1 LSINKSK
8 TAWVFVFVILQ
19 KYFLKQIITIMIF
32 TITYTGENAS
42 DLGYLLHKN
51 PSRPQTAEFNF
62 GKVHVFYPEVSANRC
77 TAALLLD
84 MDPLDLARGKQGS
97 TGGGLFDY
105 VNDRPYVSSSFMS
118 TAISRVY
125 GTAMS
130 GRCENNQALAD
141 SALELSATLVMLPCR
156 GDTAML
162 EKVFAPLGYD
172 VKWEGGLLDERFPE
186 WGDSRYVNLTISG
199 KIRLQ
204 DLLRHIYVLIP
215 VFDYRKHYWINDKE
229 VDKLLSHGA
238 GWLENHPEKNFIT
251 RRYFTRLE
259 HFTRQALKRLN
270 RLENGEG
277 GADNPVTEE
286 ESDEESGAIKIPR
299 LNDQRLAAV
308 LNELKNS
315 GAKTALDMGCGE
327 GRLLQLLIKE
337 KEFTAIA
344 GTDVS
349 AAVLSRAADNLKLDR
364 ATEEGKKRVTLF
376 QSSLCYRDKRFKNYD
391 AVSIV
396 EVIEH
401 LDENRLPAFESVIF
415 ADTAPA
421 AIVITTP
428 NFDYNVNY
436 AGLSSN
442 RFRHGDHRFEWNR
455 AQFRAWSDSAAARND
470 YSVRYEDIGEKD
482 ENQNTPTQM
491 AVFKKNTPQ
500 KPAAPDTAEGAV

>member
-1 LSINKSK
+1 ML
-8 TAWVFVFVILQ
+8 L
-19 KYFLKQIITIMIF
+19 
-32 TITYTGENAS
+32 TITYIGENAA

-62 GKVHVFYPEVSANRC
+62 GKVHVFYPEISANRC

-130 GRCENNQALAD
+130 GRCEKNQSLAD

-156 GDTAML
+156 GDTGML
-162 EKVFAPLGYD
+162 EKVFAPLGYE
-172 VKWEGGLLDERFPE
+172 VKWDSGLLDGRFPE
-186 WGDSRYVNLTISG
+186 WGDSCYVNLTIKG

-204 DLLRHIYVLIP
+204 ELLRHIYVLIP
-215 VFDYRKHYWINDKE
+215 VFDYRKHYWINDEE
-229 VDKLLSHGA
+229 VDKLLAHGS

-251 RRYFTRLE
+251 RRYFTKLG
-259 HFTRQALKRLN
+259 HFTKQALERLN
-270 RLENGEG
+270 RLDNGEG
-277 GADNPVTEE
+277 GAENPVTES
-286 ESDEESGAIKIPR
+286 ESEAESATLVKIPR

-308 LNELKNS
+308 LGELKNS
-315 GAKTALDMGCGE
+315 GAKSVLDMGCGE
-327 GRLLQLLIKE
+327 GRLLQLIMKE
-337 KEFTAIA
+337 KNFIAVA

-349 AAVLSRAADNLKLDR
+349 TVVLNRATDNLKLDR
-364 ATEEGKKRVTLF
+364 MTEDVKKRVTLF

-401 LDENRLPAFESVIF
+401 LDENRLPAMETVVF
-415 ADTAPA
+415 ADASPA
-421 AIVITTP
+421 TVIITTP

-436 AGLSSN
+436 SGLREN
-442 RFRHGDHRFEWNR
+442 HFRHGDHRFEWNSV
-455 AQFRAWSDSAAARND
+455 QFHAWADSVAARND
-470 YSVRYEDIGEKD
+470 YSVRYKDIGEQD
-482 ENQNTPTQM
+482 ENKNTPTQM
-491 AVFKKNTPQ
+491 AVFSKNAPQ
-500 KPAAPDTAEGAV
+500 KPATPDAAKSAV

>member
-1 LSINKSK
+1 ML
-8 TAWVFVFVILQ
+8 L
-19 KYFLKQIITIMIF
+19 
-32 TITYTGENAS
+32 TITYTGENAA

-62 GKVHVFYPEVSANRC
+62 GKVHVFYPEISANRC

-97 TGGGLFDY
+97 SGGGLFDY

-130 GRCENNQALAD
+130 GRCEKNQSLAD
-141 SALELSATLVMLPCR
+141 DALELSATLVMLPCR
-156 GDTAML
+156 GDTGML
-162 EKVFAPLGYD
+162 EKVFAPLGYE
-172 VKWEGGLLDERFPE
+172 VKWESGLLDERFPE
-186 WGDSRYVNLTISG
+186 WGDGCYVNLTISG
-199 KIRLQ
+199 KVRLQ

-229 VDKLLSHGA
+229 VDKLLEHGS

-251 RRYFTRLE
+251 RRYFTRLG

-270 RLENGEG
+270 RLDNGEG
-277 GADNPVTEE
+277 GAESPVTEGE
-286 ESDEESGAIKIPR
+286 AEVESPTVKIPR

-308 LNELKNS
+308 LSELKNS
-315 GAKTALDMGCGE
+315 GAKSVLDMGCGE
-327 GRLLQLLIKE
+327 GRLLQLIMKE
-337 KEFTAIA
+337 KNFTAIA

-349 AAVLSRAADNLKLDR
+349 AVVLNRAADNLKLDR
-364 ATEEGKKRVTLF
+364 MSEDVKKRITLF

-401 LDENRLPAFESVIF
+401 LDENRLPSFEAVVF
-415 ADTAPA
+415 ADAAPA
-421 AIVITTP
+421 TVIITTP

-436 AGLSSN
+436 TGLREN
-442 RFRHGDHRFEWNR
+442 HFRHGDHRFEWNR
-455 AQFRAWSDSAAARND
+455 SQFHAWADSAAARND
-470 YSVRYEDIGEKD
+470 YSVRYEDIGEQD

-491 AVFKKNTPQ
+491 AIFKKN
-500 KPAAPDTAEGAV
+500 APKKTTLDTAENAI

>member
-1 LSINKSK
+1 ML
-8 TAWVFVFVILQ
+8 L
-19 KYFLKQIITIMIF
+19 
-32 TITYTGENAS
+32 TITYTGENAA

-62 GKVHVFYPEVSANRC
+62 GKVRVFYPEVSANRC

-97 TGGGLFDY
+97 SGGGLFDY

-118 TAISRVY
+118 TAISRVF

-130 GRCENNQALAD
+130 GRCEKNQALAD
-141 SALELSATLVMLPCR
+141 CPLELSAALVMLPCR
-156 GDTAML
+156 GDISML
-162 EKVFAPLGYD
+162 EKVFVPLGYE
-172 VKWEGGLLDERFPE
+172 VKWESGFLDERFPE

-215 VFDYRKHYWINDKE
+215 VFDFRKHYWINDKE
-229 VDKLLSHGA
+229 VDKLLAHGS

-251 RRYFTRLE
+251 RRYFTWLD
-259 HFTRQALKRLN
+259 HFTRRALKRLN
-270 RLENGEG
+270 RLDNGEG
-277 GADNPVTEE
+277 GAESPVTED
-286 ESDEESGAIKIPR
+286 ESETEPAVSVKIPR
-299 LNDQRLAAV
+299 LNDQRLTAV
-308 LNELKNS
+308 LSELKNS
-315 GAKTALDMGCGE
+315 GAKSVLDMGCGE

-337 KEFTAIA
+337 KKFIAIA

-349 AAVLSRAADNLKLDR
+349 AVILSRAADILKLDR
-364 ATEEGKKRVTLF
+364 IAEKEKKRITLF

-401 LDENRLPAFESVIF
+401 LDENRLPSFEAVVF
-415 ADTAPA
+415 ADAAPETV
-421 AIVITTP
+421 IITTP

-436 AGLSSN
+436 TGLAAN

-455 AQFRAWSDSAAARND
+455 VQFHAWADSAAARNN
-470 YSVRYEDIGEKD
+470 YSVRYEDIGEQD
-482 ENQNTPTQM
+482 ENQNSPTQM
-491 AVFKKNTPQ
+491 AVFRKNVPQ
-500 KPAAPDTAEGAV
+500 KPTPDEAEGAV

>member
-1 LSINKSK
+1 ML
-8 TAWVFVFVILQ
+8 L
-19 KYFLKQIITIMIF
+19 
-32 TITYTGENAS
+32 TITYAGENAA

-62 GKVHVFYPEVSANRC
+62 GKVHVFYPEIGANRC

-97 TGGGLFDY
+97 TGSGLFDY

-118 TAISRVY
+118 TAISRVF

-130 GRCENNQALAD
+130 GHCEKNQALAD

-156 GDTAML
+156 GDTGML
-162 EKVFAPLGYD
+162 EKVFAPLDYE
-172 VKWEGGLLDERFPE
+172 VKWEGGLLDGRFPE
-186 WGDSRYVNLTISG
+186 WGDSCYVNLTING
-199 KIRLQ
+199 KVRLQ

-229 VDKLLSHGA
+229 VDKLLAHGS

-251 RRYFTRLE
+251 RRYFTKLG
-259 HFTRQALKRLN
+259 HFTKQALKRLN
-270 RLENGEG
+270 RLDNGEG
-277 GADNPVTEE
+277 GSESPVTEGESE
-286 ESDEESGAIKIPR
+286 EELPRVKIPR
-299 LNDQRLAAV
+299 LNDQRLSAV
-308 LNELKNS
+308 LGELKNS
-315 GAKTALDMGCGE
+315 GAKSVLDMGCGE
-327 GRLLQLLIKE
+327 GRLLQLIMKE
-337 KEFTAIA
+337 RNFTAIA

-349 AAVLSRAADNLKLDR
+349 TIALIRAADNLKLDR
-364 ATEEGKKRVTLF
+364 MAKNGKERVTLF

-401 LDENRLPAFESVIF
+401 LDENRLPSFEAVVF
-415 ADTAPA
+415 ADAAPTTI
-421 AIVITTP
+421 IVTTP

-436 AGLSSN
+436 TGLREN
-442 RFRHGDHRFEWNR
+442 KFRHGDHRFEWNR
-455 AQFRAWSDSAAARND
+455 VQFRAWADSVSARND
-470 YSVRYEDIGEKD
+470 YSVRYEDIGEQD

-491 AVFKKNTPQ
+491 AIFRKNAPQ
-500 KPAAPDTAEGAV
+500 KPTTPDAMEDTV

>member
-1 LSINKSK
+1 ML
-8 TAWVFVFVILQ
+8 L
-19 KYFLKQIITIMIF
+19 
-32 TITYTGENAS
+32 TITYTGENA
-42 DLGYLLHKN
+42 DHLGYLLHKN

-62 GKVHVFYPEVSANRC
+62 GKTYVFYPEVSANRC

-130 GRCENNQALAD
+130 GHCEKNQALAD

-156 GDTAML
+156 GDTGML
-162 EKVFAPLGYD
+162 EKVFAPLGYE
-172 VKWEGGLLDERFPE
+172 VKWESGLLDERFPE
-186 WGDSRYVNLTISG
+186 WGNSCYVNLTISG
-199 KIRLQ
+199 KVRLQ

-229 VDKLLSHGA
+229 VDKLLAHGS

-251 RRYFTRLE
+251 RRYFTRLS

-270 RLENGEG
+270 CLDNGEG
-277 GADNPVTEE
+277 GAESPVTEGE
-286 ESDEESGAIKIPR
+286 TEVESPTVKIPR
-299 LNDQRLAAV
+299 LNDLRLSTV

-315 GAKTALDMGCGE
+315 GAKSVLDMGCGE
-327 GRLLQLLIKE
+327 GRLLQLIMKE
-337 KEFTAIA
+337 KNFTAIA

-349 AAVLSRAADNLKLDR
+349 AAILKRASDNLKLDR
-364 ATEEGKKRVTLF
+364 MTKDEKKRITLF
-376 QSSLCYRDKRFKNYD
+376 QSSLCYKDKRFKNYD

-401 LDENRLPAFESVIF
+401 LDENRLPTLEAVVF
-415 ADTAPA
+415 ADAAPTT
-421 AIVITTP
+421 IIITTP

-436 AGLSSN
+436 TGLREN
-442 RFRHGDHRFEWNR
+442 KFRHGDHRFEWNR
-455 AQFRAWSDSAAARND
+455 VQFHNWADSAAARND
-470 YSVRYEDIGEKD
+470 YSVRYEDIGEQD

-491 AVFKKNTPQ
+491 AIFRKNASQ
-500 KPAAPDTAEGAV
+500 KPTTPDETEDAV

>member
-1 LSINKSK
+1 ML
-8 TAWVFVFVILQ
+8 L
-19 KYFLKQIITIMIF
+19 
-32 TITYTGENAS
+32 TITYTGENAV

-97 TGGGLFDY
+97 SGGGLFDY

-130 GRCENNQALAD
+130 GRCEKNQFLAD
-141 SALELSATLVMLPCR
+141 RVLELSATLVMLPCR

-162 EKVFAPLGYD
+162 EKVFTPLGYE

-186 WGDSRYVNLTISG
+186 WGDGCYVNLTISG
-199 KIRLQ
+199 KVRLQ

-215 VFDYRKHYWINDKE
+215 VFDYRKHYWINEKE
-229 VDKLLSHGA
+229 VDKLLAHGS

-251 RRYFTRLE
+251 RRYFTKLG
-259 HFTRQALKRLN
+259 HFTKRALERLN
-270 RLENGEG
+270 RLDNGEG
-277 GADNPVTEE
+277 GAENPVTES
-286 ESDEESGAIKIPR
+286 ESEAESAISVKIPR
-299 LNDQRLAAV
+299 LNDQRLSAV

-315 GAKTALDMGCGE
+315 GAKSVLDMGCGE
-327 GRLLQLLIKE
+327 GRLLQLIMKE
-337 KEFTAIA
+337 KDFIAVA

-349 AAVLSRAADNLKLDR
+349 AAILNRSADILKLDR
-364 ATEEGKKRVTLF
+364 MTEEGKKRVTLF

-391 AVSIV
+391 AVLIV

-401 LDENRLPAFESVIF
+401 LDENRLPALESVVF
-415 ADTAPA
+415 ADAAPA
-421 AIVITTP
+421 TVIVTTP

-436 AGLSSN
+436 AGLRAN
-442 RFRHGDHRFEWNR
+442 HFRHGDHRFEWNR
-455 AQFRAWSDSAAARND
+455 IQFRTWADSVAARNN
-470 YSVRYEDIGEKD
+470 YSVRYEDIGERD
-482 ENQNTPTQM
+482 EKQNTPTQM
-491 AVFKKNTPQ
+491 AIFRKNAPQ
-500 KPAAPDTAEGAV
+500 KTTTSDATESAV

>member
-1 LSINKSK
+1 ML
-8 TAWVFVFVILQ
+8 L
-19 KYFLKQIITIMIF
+19 
-32 TITYTGENAS
+32 TITYTGENAA

-51 PSRPQTAEFNF
+51 PSRPQTSEFNF
-62 GKVHVFYPEVSANRC
+62 GKVHVFYPEISANRC

-97 TGGGLFDY
+97 AGGGLFDY

-130 GRCENNQALAD
+130 GHCEKNQPLAD
-141 SALELSATLVMLPCR
+141 RTLELSATLVMLPCR
-156 GDTAML
+156 GDTGML
-162 EKVFAPLGYD
+162 EKVFAPLGYE
-172 VKWEGGLLDERFPE
+172 VKWEGGLLDGRFPE
-186 WGDSRYVNLTISG
+186 WGDGCYVNLTISG
-199 KIRLQ
+199 KVRLQ

-229 VDKLLSHGA
+229 VDKLLAHGS

-251 RRYFTRLE
+251 RRYFTRLG
-259 HFTRQALKRLN
+259 HFTKQALKRLN
-270 RLENGEG
+270 RLDNGEG
-277 GADNPVTEE
+277 GAENPVTE
-286 ESDEESGAIKIPR
+286 DEPEAEPPQIKIPR

-308 LNELKNS
+308 FNELKNS
-315 GAKTALDMGCGE
+315 GAKSVLDMGCGE
-327 GRLLQLLIKE
+327 GRLLQLIMKE
-337 KEFTAIA
+337 KNFTAIA

-349 AAVLSRAADNLKLDR
+349 AVVLSRAADNLKLDR
-364 ATEEGKKRVTLF
+364 MTKEEKKRVTLF

-401 LDENRLPAFESVIF
+401 LDENRLPSFETVVF
-415 ADTAPA
+415 ADAAPA
-421 AIVITTP
+421 TIIITTP

-436 AGLSSN
+436 TGLREN
-442 RFRHGDHRFEWNR
+442 KFRHGDHRFEWNR
-455 AQFRAWSDSAAARND
+455 VQFHAWADSVAASNN

-491 AVFKKNTPQ
+491 AIFRKNAPQ
-500 KPAAPDTAEGAV
+500 KPTTPDAAEIAV

>member
-1 LSINKSK
+1 ML
-8 TAWVFVFVILQ
+8 
-19 KYFLKQIITIMIF
+19 F

-62 GKVHVFYPEVSANRC
+62 GKVHVFYPEVSAVRC
-77 TAALLLD
+77 TAALLLN

-130 GRCENNQALAD
+130 GRCETNQALAD
-141 SALELSATLVMLPCR
+141 SDLELSAELVMLPCR

-162 EKVFAPLGYD
+162 EKIFTPLGYE
-172 VKWEGGLLDERFPE
+172 VKWESGLLDERFPE
-186 WGDSRYVNLTISG
+186 WGDSCYVNLTIRG
-199 KIRLQ
+199 KVRLRE
-204 DLLRHIYVLIP
+204 LLRHVYVLIP
-215 VFDYRKHYWINDKE
+215 VFDFRKHYWINEKE
-229 VDKLLSHGA
+229 VDKLLDHGS

-251 RRYFTRLE
+251 RRYFTRLNQ
-259 HFTRQALKRLN
+259 FTRQALKRLN

-277 GADNPVTEE
+277 GA
-286 ESDEESGAIKIPR
+286 ESPAAEGEPEDESPLVKTPR

-308 LNELKNS
+308 LGELKNC
-315 GAKTALDMGCGE
+315 GAKSVLDMGCGE

-337 KEFTAIA
+337 KDFTALA

-349 AAVLSRAADNLKLDR
+349 AVVLSRAAENLKLDR
-364 ATEEGKKRVTLF
+364 IPQDGKKRVTLF

-415 ADTAPA
+415 ADAAPA
-421 AIVITTP
+421 TVIVTTP

-436 AGLSSN
+436 AGLSADQ
-442 RFRHGDHRFEWNR
+442 FRHGDHRFEWNR
-455 AQFRAWSDSAAARND
+455 SQFRAWADSAAARND

-482 ENQNTPTQM
+482 ENQNAPTQM
-491 AVFKKNTPQ
+491 AVFKKNTP
-500 KPAAPDTAEGAV
+500 KKTTPSVSEDSASEDSASKDAAPGDAAAEDASAESAA

>member
-1 LSINKSK
+1 ML
-8 TAWVFVFVILQ
+8 L
-19 KYFLKQIITIMIF
+19 
-32 TITYTGENAS
+32 TITYTGENAAN
-42 DLGYLLHKN
+42 LGYLLHKN

-105 VNDRPYVSSSFMS
+105 VNDRPYVSSSFLS
-118 TAISRVY
+118 TAISRVF

-130 GRCENNQALAD
+130 GHCEKNQSLAD
-141 SALELSATLVMLPCR
+141 CPLELSATLVMLPCR
-156 GDTAML
+156 GDTGML
-162 EKVFAPLGYD
+162 EKVFAPLGYE
-172 VKWEGGLLDERFPE
+172 VKWEGGLLDGRFPE
-186 WGDSRYVNLTISG
+186 WGDSCYVNLTISG
-199 KIRLQ
+199 KVRLQ

-229 VDKLLSHGA
+229 VDKLLAHGS

-251 RRYFTRLE
+251 RRYFTRLG

-270 RLENGEG
+270 RLDNGEG
-277 GADNPVTEE
+277 GAENPVTED
-286 ESDEESGAIKIPR
+286 ESEAESPSIKMPR

-315 GAKTALDMGCGE
+315 GVKSVLDMGCGE
-327 GRLLQLLIKE
+327 GRLLQLIMKE
-337 KEFTAIA
+337 KNFTAIA

-349 AAVLSRAADNLKLDR
+349 AVVLSRTADNLKLDR
-364 ATEEGKKRVTLF
+364 MTKEERKRITLF

-401 LDENRLPAFESVIF
+401 LDENRLPSFEAVVF
-415 ADTAPA
+415 TDAAPA
-421 AIVITTP
+421 TIIITTP

-436 AGLSSN
+436 TGLREN
-442 RFRHGDHRFEWNR
+442 KFRHGDHRFEWNR
-455 AQFRAWSDSAAARND
+455 VQFRAWADSAAARNN
-470 YSVRYEDIGEKD
+470 YSVRYEVIGEKD

-491 AVFKKNTPQ
+491 AIFKKNAPQ
-500 KPAAPDTAEGAV
+500 KPTTSDATEDAV

>member
-1 LSINKSK
+1 ML
-8 TAWVFVFVILQ
+8 L
-19 KYFLKQIITIMIF
+19 
-32 TITYTGENAS
+32 TITYIGEKAA

-62 GKVHVFYPEVSANRC
+62 GKVHVFYPEISANRC

-130 GRCENNQALAD
+130 GHCEKNQSLAD
-141 SALELSATLVMLPCR
+141 SVLELSATLVMLPCR
-156 GDTAML
+156 GDTGML
-162 EKVFAPLGYD
+162 EKVFAPLGYE

-186 WGDSRYVNLTISG
+186 WGDSCYVNLTISG
-199 KIRLQ
+199 RVRLQ

-229 VDKLLSHGA
+229 VDKLLAHGS

-251 RRYFTRLE
+251 RRYFTKLG
-259 HFTRQALKRLN
+259 HFTKQALERLN
-270 RLENGEG
+270 RLDNGEG
-277 GADNPVTEE
+277 GVENPVTES
-286 ESDEESGAIKIPR
+286 ESEVESPTVKIPR
-299 LNDQRLAAV
+299 LNDQRLSAV
-308 LNELKNS
+308 LSELKNS
-315 GAKTALDMGCGE
+315 GAKSVLDMGCGE
-327 GRLLQLLIKE
+327 GRLLQLIMKE
-337 KEFTAIA
+337 KKFIAIA

-349 AAVLSRAADNLKLDR
+349 SVVLKRTADNLKLER
-364 ATEEGKKRVTLF
+364 MTEEEKKRVTLF

-391 AVSIV
+391 AISIV

-401 LDENRLPAFESVIF
+401 LDENRLPALEAVVF
-415 ADTAPA
+415 ADAAPTKI
-421 AIVITTP
+421 IVTTP

-436 AGLSSN
+436 TGLREN
-442 RFRHGDHRFEWNR
+442 KFRHGDHRFEWNR
-455 AQFRAWSDSAAARND
+455 VQFRAWADSAAARNN

-491 AVFKKNTPQ
+491 AIFSKNAPQ
-500 KPAAPDTAEGAV
+500 KLTSNETDGAL

>member
-1 LSINKSK
+1 ML
-8 TAWVFVFVILQ
+8 L
-19 KYFLKQIITIMIF
+19 
-32 TITYTGENAS
+32 TITYVGENAD

-51 PSRPQTAEFNF
+51 PLRPQTAEFNF
-62 GKVHVFYPEVSANRC
+62 GKVHVFYPEISANRC

-84 MDPLDLARGKQGS
+84 MDPLSLARGKQGS

-130 GRCENNQALAD
+130 GHCEKNQALAD
-141 SALELSATLVMLPCR
+141 RPLELSATLVMLPCR
-156 GDTAML
+156 GDTGML
-162 EKVFAPLGYD
+162 EKVFAPLGYE
-172 VKWEGGLLDERFPE
+172 VKWEGGLLDGRFPE
-186 WGDSRYVNLTISG
+186 WGDSCYVNLTISG
-199 KIRLQ
+199 KVRLQ

-229 VDKLLSHGA
+229 VDKLLAHGT

-251 RRYFTRLE
+251 RRYFTRLG
-259 HFTRQALKRLN
+259 HFTKQALKRLN
-270 RLENGEG
+270 RLDNGEG
-277 GADNPVTEE
+277 GAQSPVTEGE
-286 ESDEESGAIKIPR
+286 AEAESPSIKMPR

-315 GAKTALDMGCGE
+315 GVKSVLDMGCGE
-327 GRLLQLLIKE
+327 GRLLQLIMKE
-337 KEFTAIA
+337 KNFTAIA

-349 AAVLSRAADNLKLDR
+349 AVVLSRAADNLKLDR
-364 ATEEGKKRVTLF
+364 MEKDIKKRITLF
-376 QSSLCYRDKRFKNYD
+376 QSSLYYRDKRFKNYD

-401 LDENRLPAFESVIF
+401 LDENRLPSFEAVVF
-415 ADTAPA
+415 ADAAPA
-421 AIVITTP
+421 TIIITTP

-436 AGLSSN
+436 TGLREN
-442 RFRHGDHRFEWNR
+442 KFRHGDHRFEWNR
-455 AQFRAWSDSAAARND
+455 IQFRAWADSAAIRND

-491 AVFKKNTPQ
+491 AIFRKNAPQ
-500 KPAAPDTAEGAV
+500 KSTSDETEGAV